1 VKKQPS
7 RRALKRHLIAGLIVI
22 APLTATLWV
31 LNWIFQL
38 LDGVLGRFLY
48 PALGLALGRDA
59 FVAPGLGLIA
69 LLLLLLCVGWL
80 AERAIGSRAIRW
92 WNDLLESLPVVRRI
106 YGASNRIVRT
116 VFGDE
121 ARPFSQVV
129 LVEYPSPGRWSI
141 GFLAGAAPAET
152 TARLGEMVS
161 VFVPTTPNPT
171 SGWIVFLPREL
182 VTPLAMSVDEA
193 FTLILSAGSVRPSD
207 VIAPEVTGAVAPQL
221 QG

>member
-171 SGWIVFLPREL
+171 SGW
-182 VTPLAMSVDEA
+182 LA
-193 FTLILSAGSVRPSD
+193 LIPET
-207 VIAPEVTGAVAPQL
+207 EVTQTSMSIEEGLKLVVSGGVIKPD
-221 QG
+221 GIGDCIGPKT